1 MIEPL
6 PPLDRGEGGYDEP
19 DEPLDAEDAREG
31 GDVGDVGEICACPA
45 QIGLDTE
52 SGLADNDRGLTSDP
66 EPEIGRRGGTL
77 TETETKTG
85 EALEGDV
92 TLTGDV

>member
-1 MIEPL
+1 MIAPL
-6 PPLDRGEGGYDEP
+6 PLLDRGEDGYEEP
-19 DEPLDAEDAREG
+19 DEYFDAEDAREG
-31 GDVGDVGEICACPA
+31 GDVGDVGEICASPA
-45 QIGLDTE
+45 KIGLDTE

-85 EALEGDV
+85 EVLEGDV

>member
-1 MIEPL
+1 MIALL
-6 PPLDRGEGGYDEP
+6 PPLDRGEDGHEERDVF
-19 DEPLDAEDAREG
+19 LDAEDARDG

-52 SGLADNDRGLTSDP
+52 RGLADNDRGLTSDP

-92 TLTGDV
+92 RLTGDV